1 MLSLKNKK
9 QNGVVFALA
18 LFLFSSGVFFFDPA
32 VARADW
38 FWNFPANAAAA
49 AGDAVSNVFKGL
61 LYGIFL
67 SIGLLTSVAVIIFEW
82 AINPDYISG
91 PSGLLNSSSV
101 YDMWKFVRD
110 FFNLF
115 FILTLLYT
123 AFTIVFQVA
132 KDYKKT
138 LLSLVLAA
146 LFVNFSFP
154 ITRVLID
161 VTNVP
166 MYYFINQIGAGK
178 DASEGKLGSML
189 SASQLKGILVPGAEN
204 GGTATMSQVTVSR
217 LLLAIIF
224 IFMFTVSLL
233 VLAVMFVVRLVALVM
248 LLIFSSVGFAAS
260 VIPGMQKYGEDWW
273 NYLSK
278 YALFGPAA
286 ALMLFVSTRFFQEI
300 AKNDTKTQFLQ
311 SGVGNA
317 VQSDVDFIAS
327 MAMFVLPIIMLWM
340 AIGMAS
346 SMSIVG
352 AGAVVGMGQ
361 SFIKK
366 TGRGIGRYS
375 YNNPLTRGLGAGA
388 KDRFQGTAVGR
399 WLKSPS
405 SVEAGTKGWAKK
417 TSLNP
422 VPGWRESGKGRAG
435 ARTELQKLK
444 DKQIYEQIGKD
455 KDNKLSRTDALK
467 RLDSTDDIMRISAA
481 TSLANMDNGIQSM
494 NDLSKALD
502 ALKYTDP
509 ATGSVVMNPAYA
521 EKAVEIISKTDKSII
536 ADTAQKTGLENLNT
550 VIGSLGK
557 NEKAISDLVAK
568 LDDSAFSGSGAHF
581 GAAHAALEAVKPGMG
596 AALEAKAKKEGQAA
610 VLVDYEIG
618 KAKANGPLT
627 PQQESAI
634 VADVLSKMKANEVAN
649 QESLFTTSPYSQAAI
664 FEVQSLQNQGQGG
677 MQRYLEIKKQ
687 AKGNISAIL

>member
-154 ITRVLID
+154 ITRVIID

-346 SMSIVG
+346 SMSIIG

-361 SFIKK
+361 SVI
-366 TGRGIGRYS
+366 R
-375 YNNPLTRGLGAGA
+375 GAGKKFSGYNWA
-388 KDRFQGTAVGR
+388 KRNATDYAASRKKRTDEINKTSFGRSFGKLTNKFQDTVYGKAKYIPGSASARERIKDMHNQEVADRAKMNKENGVNNSTLRNQ
-399 WLKSPS
+399 LKSNDK
-405 SVEAGTKGWAKK
+405 VEAAAAAMTLSERKAIHGADEFALALQALGNNTKAAADLIKNTDAGDLDIDSNKY
-417 TSLNP
+417 
-422 VPGWRESGKGRAG
+422 RELTGLEAFKNADGQQDE
-435 ARTELQKLK
+435 ELVKMFNGQLK
-444 DKQIYEQIGKD
+444 DKGKVHVLIDNEVD
-455 KDNKLSRTDALK
+455 KIPPGASDADREAAIQKAVTDAMK
-467 RLDSTDDIMRISAA
+467 GMKSAKQVA
-481 TSLANMDNGIQSM
+481 ASEGLFKDARYRQHAVDYVNSQGPDRVQAIKKVSADEGTSVGQ
-494 NDLSKALD
+494 
-502 ALKYTDP
+502 YFTP
-509 ATGSVVMNPAYA
+509 RPP
-521 EKAVEIISKTDKSII
+521 VEIAEDP
-536 ADTAQKTGLENLNT
+536 E
-550 VIGSLGK
+550 
-557 NEKAISDLVAK
+557 
-568 LDDSAFSGSGAHF
+568 
-581 GAAHAALEAVKPGMG
+581 
-596 AALEAKAKKEGQAA
+596 
-610 VLVDYEIG
+610 
-618 KAKANGPLT
+618 
-627 PQQESAI
+627 
-634 VADVLSKMKANEVAN
+634 
-649 QESLFTTSPYSQAAI
+649 
-664 FEVQSLQNQGQGG
+664 
-677 MQRYLEIKKQ
+677 EIKKKEEAKRIREKIQ
-687 AKGNISAIL
+687 ARAKETQNRRNS